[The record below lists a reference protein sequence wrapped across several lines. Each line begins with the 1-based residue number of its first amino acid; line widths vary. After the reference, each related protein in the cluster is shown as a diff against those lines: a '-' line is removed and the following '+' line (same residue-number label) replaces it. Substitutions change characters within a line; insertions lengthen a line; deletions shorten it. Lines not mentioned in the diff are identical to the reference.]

1 MFTHNRI
8 HSCHTHLTYVTQPL
22 SENLRVGEK
31 SSRMNTDIP
40 IVLFTALD
48 FKFLTVTQLNSI
60 FVCAPISQ
68 DGELNLGWTI
78 VCLWTICSNV
88 LKFLGWGHMCKFWL
102 SACSFTLI
110 SVISGQVKK
119 TTTIRGRKP
128 FPIPA
133 LSNWIFSW
141 KWWKCSLSEQSNTI
155 VSSHRWLLGTWN
167 VANATTAFFKF

>member
-1 MFTHNRI
+1 
-8 HSCHTHLTYVTQPL
+8 
-22 SENLRVGEK
+22 
-31 SSRMNTDIP
+31 MNTDIP

-68 DGELNLGWTI
+68 DGELNLGWTM

-119 TTTIRGRKP
+119 TTAIRGRKP

-133 LSNWIFSW
+133 LSNWIFW
-141 KWWKCSLSEQSNTI
+141 KWWKCSLSEQSNTT

-167 VANATTAFFKF
+167 VANALLLFFKFNFNKFK